1 MDFYDIRYLKTRSFS
16 LNLENGSLE
25 KPKYE
30 NYAGKSFRVLKN
42 GSWGVYNGLV
52 DDKLGLE
59 LAERN
64 VMGGDVE
71 IDQSVDSGHYEFRQR
86 INVDSID
93 VEEKVKLLKEIEK
106 ELRADYIVSTRIG
119 YIEYI
124 REFRYTNSLGAEV
137 SYTVPRTGIAI
148 QAVGKDTTLQFLSK
162 RLFRA
167 GGFEVVSGDE
177 PFEMASEITSKLKEL
192 LRALSPPS
200 GKMPVLMDPS
210 LGGVFIHEAFGH
222 AVEAD
227 HLLRGASILK
237 QTGIRVGP
245 EELFVYDD
253 PLREEFGFF
262 PFDDEGVKARK
273 KAVIE
278 AGIFKE
284 FLHSRETAKKLNG
297 VPGNSRSQGVAEPLI
312 RMSNTY
318 IDEGDYEFDELL
330 ESVGNGVYL
339 VGTRGGETNP
349 ATGYFHFSAQYGY
362 LVINGE
368 VGKMIKDVSLSGHT
382 LEILKDIKIGK
393 GLRFDPGFCG
403 KAGQLVPVSDGGPPT
418 VVRAF
423 VGGA

>member
-1 MDFYDIRYLKTRSFS
+1 MDFHDVRYLKTRSFS

-30 NYAGKSFRVLKN
+30 KYAGKSFRVLKN

-52 DDKLGLE
+52 DDRTGLE

-64 VMGGDVE
+64 VMEGDVE
-71 IDQSVDSGHYEFRQR
+71 IDQATDSGHYEFRQK

-93 VEEKVKLLKEIEK
+93 VEEKVTLLKEIGK
-106 ELRADYIVSTRIG
+106 ELKAEYIVSTRIS

-124 REFRYTNSLGAEV
+124 REFHYTNSLGAEV
-137 SYTVPRTGIAI
+137 SCIVPRTGIAI
-148 QAVGKDTTLQFLSK
+148 QAVGKDMGLQTLSK
-162 RLFRA
+162 RLFKA

-177 PFEMASEITSKLKEL
+177 PFEMAAEITSKLKEL
-192 LRALSPPS
+192 LQALSPPS
-200 GKMPVLMDPS
+200 GKMPVLMDSS

-227 HLLRGASILK
+227 HLLRGASVLK
-237 QTGIRVGP
+237 RTGIRVGP
-245 EELFVYDD
+245 DELFVYDD
-253 PLREEFGFF
+253 PLRQEFGFF

-273 KAVIE
+273 KTIID
-278 AGIFKE
+278 AGVFRE
-284 FLHSRETAKKLNG
+284 FLHSRETAKKMNG
-297 VPGNSRSQGVAEPLI
+297 TPGNSRSQGVSEPLI

-318 IDEGDYEFDELL
+318 IDEGSYEFDELL

-349 ATGYFHFSAQYGY
+349 ATGYFHFNAQYGY
-362 LVINGE
+362 LIINGE
-368 VGKMIKDVSLSGHT
+368 IGKMIKDVSLSGHT
-382 LEILKDIKIGK
+382 LEILRDIKIGK

-403 KAGQLVPVSDGGPPT
+403 KAGQLVPVSDGAPPT